1 MDSRWAT
8 ANNYDGSPAVG
19 KRFNN
24 PGNMRCSEAI
34 TLPYKCSQTNGN
46 GWFAN
51 FPDLKTGIAANVEL
65 YSRFYAGRTPNNT
78 VSIWA
83 QSDSSNYR
91 QAVKNCF

>member
-1 MDSRWAT
+1 MAT
-8 ANNYDGSPAVG
+8 
-19 KRFNN
+19 
-24 PGNMRCSEAI
+24 PGNGTFAKFESMR
-34 TLPYKCSQTNGN
+34 
-46 GWFAN
+46 
-51 FPDLKTGIAANVEL
+51 DGIMANVEL